1 MLKEN
6 PCNDCRY
13 DRSRSGFDCP
23 LKSETCPWCIET
35 LEEWGEWV
43 ERRWG
48 NKKNYEHKVEV
59 DDHVERK
66 SM

>member
-35 LEEWGEWV
+35 LEEWGEWI

-48 NKKNYEHKVEV
+48 NKKKTGDEK
-59 DDHVERK
+59 
-66 SM
+66 